1 MKLHELA
8 PPAGAKKNRKRI
20 GRGPGS
26 GTGTFAGKGCK
37 GAKARAGRNTW
48 VGFEGGQ
55 MPLHRRLPKRG
66 FTPIDRKVYAI
77 VNVRDLARFEAGS
90 IIDEMALYDAGLVS
104 GRIDGIKILADGD
117 IGHGVTVKAD
127 KWSKAAYD
135 KIVNAGG
142 TIEAA
147 TLPVEA
153 E

>member
-26 GTGTFAGKGCK
+26 GTGTYSGKGCK
-37 GAKARAGRNTW
+37 GAKARAGRNTC

-66 FTPIDRKVYAI
+66 FTPINRKVYAI

-90 IIDEMALYDAGLVS
+90 VIDEMALKGAGLVS
-104 GRIDGIKILADGD
+104 GRPDGVKILAEGE
-117 IGHGVTVKAD
+117 IGHPVTVKAD

-135 KIVNAGG
+135 KIVGAGG

-147 TLPVEA
+147 NLKVEA